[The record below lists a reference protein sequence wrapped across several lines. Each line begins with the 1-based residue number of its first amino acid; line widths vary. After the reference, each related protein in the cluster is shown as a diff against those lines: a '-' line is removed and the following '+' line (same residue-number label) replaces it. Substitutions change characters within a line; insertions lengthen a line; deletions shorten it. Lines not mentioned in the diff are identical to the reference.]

1 MRVKISYGA
10 DITEVPEEIDQL
22 YTYVSAKSRAIARQT
37 ESIEA
42 HLENED
48 VQAALFLIDKM
59 RKTLARMD
67 QRLSDIEMIS
77 VGYLTHIKGE
87 EHVPDGRPLVDSTG
101 IDDSITDTE

>member
-22 YTYVSAKSRAIARQT
+22 YTYVSAKSRALARQT
-37 ESIEA
+37 ESIET

-87 EHVPDGRPLVDSTG
+87 EHVSDGRSLVDPIASNSVG
-101 IDDSITDTE
+101 PETE